1 MSVERLMLR
10 PQPATSH
17 LDAAFA
23 AFLLERKASRCTVK
37 PLEHYAYTVGG
48 FVAYA
53 KGQGI
58 ADVAA
63 ISPTII
69 RLYLVALQR
78 RGLKDT
84 TQHAHVRVAP
94 GRLSHRRRRQ
104 AAHSIPRWCQR

>member
-10 PQPATSH
+10 PQPVTSH

-23 AFLLERKASRCTVK
+23 AFLLDRQASRCTAK
-37 PLEHYAYTVGG
+37 TLEHYVYIVGG

-58 ADVAA
+58 ADVAV

-69 RLYLVALQR
+69 CLYLSTACLQQA
-78 RGLKDT
+78 G
-84 TQHAHVRVAP
+84 
-94 GRLSHRRRRQ
+94 GRQVEAGTCCS
-104 AAHSIPRWCQR
+104 